1 MNPMLDTKI
10 TTVRPDK
17 TWPSLLDCAVKEVFQ
32 IMVHTDLTPMPGARK
47 QARRGI
53 LPPWLVWPELCAV
66 FKLLI

>member
-32 IMVHTDLTPMPGARK
+32 IMVHTDLTPMPGSEEAGP
-47 QARRGI
+47 AGDTTAMVG
-53 LPPWLVWPELCAV
+53 LAGALCGV
-66 FKLLI
+66 